1 MKIIFNKLDKPVNL
15 YLDKATIEGIM
26 KEFNTMGSISE
37 ESIKDSKEDEISS
50 DGIIVNSYS
59 NIDDETVID
68 DEYTYMIGDKLISTY
83 STRKNDSL
91 VVRENNETRF
101 ITGYDNELYKLNAEY
116 FCVDEKLYSAFPS
129 YKIKCDGSIEAV
141 EGSALD
147 NLKKLRAKHCKVKT
161 K

>member
-15 YLDKATIEGIM
+15 YLDKSTIQGIM
-26 KEFNTMGSISE
+26 KEFSTMGVVVDNLE
-37 ESIKDSKEDEISS
+37 KKDKDEIAS

-59 NIDDETVID
+59 NIDDEDIINN
-68 DEYTYMIGDKLISTY
+68 EYTYMVGDKVIYTY

-116 FCVDEKLYSAFPS
+116 FNIGEQIYSAFPS
-129 YKIKCDGSIEAV
+129 YKIKCDGSIETV